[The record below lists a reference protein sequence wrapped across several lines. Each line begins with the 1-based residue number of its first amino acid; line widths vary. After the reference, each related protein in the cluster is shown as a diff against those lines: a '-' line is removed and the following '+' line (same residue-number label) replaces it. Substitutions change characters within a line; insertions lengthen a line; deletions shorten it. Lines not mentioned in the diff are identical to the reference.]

1 MNLKEQFEHYKSL
14 NLNINMARG
23 KPCQEQLDLS
33 LPMLDIVNSKTNCFD
48 EDIDCRNY
56 SALEGIPEAKKLFS
70 DILDIPE
77 ENILV
82 CGASSLNIMHNLL
95 VKSITKG
102 ICGNLP
108 FNKQEHIKWL
118 CPVPGY
124 DRHFLMTEYFGIEMI
139 NIPIYEDGPDM
150 DMIEEFIKD
159 PEVKGIWCVPKY
171 SNPSGIIYSDEVI
184 KRFAKLKPAAK
195 DFRIYWDN
203 TYISQLSFDGKEEPV
218 LNIYDECLKNGT
230 EDLVYIFAS
239 TSKMTFPGSGVSA
252 LAVSPNNKKD
262 YLDYLKYQL
271 ICFDK
276 LNQLRHA
283 LFLKDK
289 ETINKHMQKHAK
301 ILKPK
306 FDLVLRI
313 FDEELKD
320 LATWSKPTG
329 GYFISLYVK
338 DKAKEVVEKCKEMG
352 VTLTKAGSAYP
363 GGYDYDN
370 AHIRIAPTYLSLEE
384 LEIATRVICL
394 AIKLVTGYGLL
405 TIDQIKK
412 MIKPVMDKHK
422 IKEVYLFGSYSRDE
436 ATPVSDV
443 DIYCSSG
450 DVDTLI
456 KEAGLIR
463 ELETAL
469 NNKHVDLVM
478 IGSQMREHFKQNLAK
493 DKIRII

>member
-1 MNLKEQFEHYKSL
+1 MDEL
-14 NLNINMARG
+14 NKLYQDYLSKKLHINMARG
-23 KPCQEQLDLS
+23 KPSPEQLNLS

-70 DILDIPE
+70 DILDIEP

-95 VKSITKG
+95 VKAVSKG
-102 ICGNLP
+102 ICGELP
-108 FNKQEHIKWL
+108 FMKQGHIKWL

-124 DRHFLMTEYFGIEMI
+124 DRHFAMSEYFGIEMI
-139 NIPIYEDGPDM
+139 NIPMDEFGPDM
-150 DMIEEFIKD
+150 DLIEEYIKD
-159 PEVKGIWCVPKY
+159 PSVKGIWCVPKY

-203 TYISQLSFDGKEEPV
+203 TYISQLSFNGEEEPV

-289 ETINKHMQKHAK
+289 AHIIEHMKKHAL

-306 FDLVLRI
+306 FDLVLKI
-313 FDEELKD
+313 FDEELQG

-329 GYFISLYVK
+329 GYFISLYVAN
-338 DKAKEVVEKCKEMG
+338 KAKEVFDKCQELG
-352 VTLTKAGSAYP
+352 VTLTSIGSAYP
-363 GGYDYDN
+363 YGKDPSN
-370 AHIRIAPTYLSLEE
+370 SHIRIAPTFLELDE
-384 LEIATRVICL
+384 LETATRVICL
-394 AIKLVTGYGLL
+394 AIKLV
-405 TIDQIKK
+405 Q
-412 MIKPVMDKHK
+412 H
-422 IKEVYLFGSYSRDE
+422 
-436 ATPVSDV
+436 
-443 DIYCSSG
+443 
-450 DVDTLI
+450 
-456 KEAGLIR
+456 
-463 ELETAL
+463 
-469 NNKHVDLVM
+469 
-478 IGSQMREHFKQNLAK
+478 
-493 DKIRII
+493 

>member
-1 MNLKEQFEHYKSL
+1 MKNAQLITEYNNFKNLH
-14 NLNINMARG
+14 LNINMARG
-23 KPCQEQLDLS
+23 KPCLEQLNLS
-33 LPMLDIVNSKTNCFD
+33 LPMLDIVNSKTDCFD

-70 DILDIPE
+70 DILDVPE
-77 ENILV
+77 ENVLV

-108 FNKQEHIKWL
+108 FNKQGHIKWL

-124 DRHFLMTEYFGIEMI
+124 DRHFAMTEYFGIEMI
-139 NIPIYEDGPDM
+139 NIPMDDNGPDM
-150 DMIEEFIKD
+150 DMIEEYIKD
-159 PEVKGIWCVPKY
+159 PSVKGIWCVPKY
-171 SNPSGIIYSDEVI
+171 SNPSGIIYSDEVV
-184 KRFAKLKPAAK
+184 KRFARLKPAAK

-218 LNIYDECLKNGT
+218 LNVYDECLKNGT

-252 LAVSPNNKKD
+252 LAASPNNKKD

-289 ETINKHMQKHAK
+289 KTIVEHMQKHAY

-306 FDLVLRI
+306 FDLVLKV
-313 FDEELKD
+313 FDEELKG
-320 LATWSKPTG
+320 LASWSKPTG
-329 GYFISLYVK
+329 GYFISLYVLGN
-338 DKAKEVVEKCKEMG
+338 AKEVIAKCKEMG

-363 GGYDYDN
+363 YGKDPDN
-370 AHIRIAPTYLSLEE
+370 SHIRIAPTYLELDE

-394 AIKLVTGYGLL
+394 AVKLL
-405 TIDQIKK
+405 Q
-412 MIKPVMDKHK
+412 
-422 IKEVYLFGSYSRDE
+422 
-436 ATPVSDV
+436 
-443 DIYCSSG
+443 
-450 DVDTLI
+450 
-456 KEAGLIR
+456 
-463 ELETAL
+463 
-469 NNKHVDLVM
+469 
-478 IGSQMREHFKQNLAK
+478 
-493 DKIRII
+493 

>member
-1 MNLKEQFEHYKSL
+1 MNKNLFEQYHRYKEMHL
-14 NLNINMARG
+14 DINMARG

-33 LPMLDIVNSKTNCFD
+33 LPMLDIVNSQTNCFD

-70 DILDIPE
+70 DILDVRE

-102 ICGNLP
+102 VNGGLP
-108 FNKQEHIKWL
+108 FEKQGHIKWL

-139 NIPIYEDGPDM
+139 NIPMDEYGPDM
-150 DMIEEFIKD
+150 DMIEEYIKD
-159 PEVKGIWCVPKY
+159 PSVKGIWCVPKY
-171 SNPSGIIYSDEVI
+171 SNPSGIIYSDEVV
-184 KRFAKLKPAAK
+184 KRFAKLKPASK

-203 TYISQLSFDGKEEPV
+203 TYISQLSFDGKEDPV
-218 LNIYDECLKNGT
+218 LNIYDECLKNGK

-252 LAVSPNNKKD
+252 LVVSPNNKKD
-262 YLDYLKYQL
+262 YLDYLQYQL

-289 ETINKHMQKHAK
+289 KTINEHMQKHAL

-306 FDLVLRI
+306 FDLVLKI
-313 FDEELKD
+313 FDEELKG
-320 LATWSKPTG
+320 LAKWSKPTG
-329 GYFISLYVK
+329 GYFISLYVPNS
-338 DKAKEVVEKCKEMG
+338 AKEVIAKCKEMG

-363 GGYDYDN
+363 YGKDPDN
-370 AHIRIAPTYLSLEE
+370 SHIRIAPTYLELDE
-384 LEIATRVICL
+384 LETATRAICL
-394 AIKLVTGYGLL
+394 AIKLLS
-405 TIDQIKK
+405 
-412 MIKPVMDKHK
+412 
-422 IKEVYLFGSYSRDE
+422 E
-436 ATPVSDV
+436 
-443 DIYCSSG
+443 
-450 DVDTLI
+450 
-456 KEAGLIR
+456 
-463 ELETAL
+463 
-469 NNKHVDLVM
+469 
-478 IGSQMREHFKQNLAK
+478 
-493 DKIRII
+493 

>member
-1 MNLKEQFEHYKSL
+1 MSKNLIEQYQYYKSQ
-14 NLNINMARG
+14 NLSINMARG

-102 ICGNLP
+102 ICGCLP
-108 FNKQEHIKWL
+108 FNKQSHIKWL
-118 CPVPGY
+118 CPVPEY

-283 LFLKDK
+283 LFLKNK
-289 ETINKHMQKHAK
+289 KTINEHMKKHAL

-306 FDLVLRI
+306 FDLVLKI
-313 FDEELKD
+313 FDEELKG
-320 LATWSKPTG
+320 LASWNKPTG
-329 GYFISLYVK
+329 GYFISLYVPH
-338 DKAKEVVEKCKEMG
+338 KAKQVFDLCKELG
-352 VTLTKAGSAYP
+352 VTLTNIGSAYP
-363 GGYDYDN
+363 YGKDPDN
-370 AHIRIAPTYLSLEE
+370 SHIRVAPTYLSIDE

-394 AIKLVTGYGLL
+394 AIKLL
-405 TIDQIKK
+405 Q
-412 MIKPVMDKHK
+412 
-422 IKEVYLFGSYSRDE
+422 
-436 ATPVSDV
+436 
-443 DIYCSSG
+443 
-450 DVDTLI
+450 
-456 KEAGLIR
+456 
-463 ELETAL
+463 
-469 NNKHVDLVM
+469 
-478 IGSQMREHFKQNLAK
+478 
-493 DKIRII
+493 